1 VTNSPDYLKP
11 YIQAVDEHGGTFDA
25 TLWQSKEG
33 QLLRFKTFCD
43 FIDFNSS
50 SIVDVGCGIGDFAE
64 YLIAQNIQFDSFHG
78 IDAMEAMIT
87 TANNRSIARSSFSV
101 ADILQC
107 TNALT
112 GYEWITFSGT
122 LNAMSEQT
130 ATQLIDAAFSACKK
144 GVAFNFLSNK
154 SGRDPKNEDL
164 QPASRFNTIA
174 LLEFALSKTPCVD
187 FAQTYLNGH
196 DATIVLKKCIELP
209 Q

>member
-107 TNALT
+107 TNVLT
-112 GYEWITFSGT
+112 EYDWITFSGT

-130 ATQLIDAAFSACKK
+130 AMQLIDAAFSGCKK

-154 SGRDPKNEDL
+154 SGRDPRKEDL
-164 QPASRFNTIA
+164 QPASRFNTMA

-187 FAQTYLNGH
+187 FTQTYLNGH